1 MKPVNMLNSKKVVII
16 TLDRQYSLLDRNLF
30 KELSVWKEESQEVL
44 HEDQVKIAWI
54 RVKKRFSKVLQ
65 TIIVEET
72 SNEKLIWAD
81 NRMLIDKDRLQTQE

>member
-44 HEDQVKIAWI
+44 HEDQVKIA
-54 RVKKRFSKVLQ
+54 
-65 TIIVEET
+65 
-72 SNEKLIWAD
+72 
-81 NRMLIDKDRLQTQE
+81 